1 MIYMI
6 IDNNIII
13 HYQVPEEN
21 IARLKDDIEPGPKE
35 DLKIEIE
42 EEIDNDQV
50 SNFIVDQGAN

>member
-1 MIYMI
+1 MDDDI
-6 IDNNIII
+6 IM

-21 IARLKDDIEPGPKE
+21 IVRLKDDIDPGPKE